1 MSQAGLY
8 VVATPIGNLEDI
20 SYRAVRILSEAD
32 LVAAEDT
39 RHSRVLLSHYNIGTP
54 MLALHE
60 HNEAQLTGQILDRI
74 TKGEAVALISD
85 AGTPLISDPGY
96 RLVQAA
102 REVDVPVYAVPGP
115 SAVTTALSVAGL
127 PPDRFAFEGFLPTKA
142 SARRKKL
149 ESLCRETRTLVFF
162 ESSHR
167 IEDSIDDMSKAFG
180 GQRMVA
186 VCRELTK
193 KFETVLRAPLTEIS
207 KQLAQDK
214 NQTRGEFV
222 VLVEG
227 YESSEDEALINALNM
242 ATALLEYL
250 PASQAA
256 RIAAKLN
263 DVPRRKVYQMLG
275 G

>member
-20 SYRAVRILSEAD
+20 SYRAVRILTEAD

-39 RHSRVLLSHYNIGTP
+39 RHSRVLLSHYNISTP
-54 MLALHE
+54 MQAVHE
-60 HNEAQLTGQILDRI
+60 HNETQVTGQILERI
-74 TKGEAVALISD
+74 TNGEAVALISD

-102 REVDVPVYAVPGP
+102 REANLPVHVVPGP
-115 SAVTTALSVAGL
+115 SAVTAALSVAGL
-127 PPDRFAFEGFLPTKA
+127 PPDRFAFEGFLPSKT

-149 ESLCRETRTLVFF
+149 ESLGRETRTLVFF

-180 GQRMVA
+180 GQRLAA

-207 KQLAQDK
+207 EQLAQDK

-222 VLVEG
+222 VVVDGFEG
-227 YESSEDEALINALNM
+227 SEDEALSNAYSM
-242 ATALLEYL
+242 AKALLEFL

-256 RIAAKLN
+256 RVAAKLN

-275 G
+275 A

>member
-20 SYRAVRILSEAD
+20 SYRAVRILTEAD

-39 RHSRVLLSHYNIGTP
+39 RHSRVLLSHYNISTP
-54 MLALHE
+54 MQAVHE
-60 HNEAQLTGQILDRI
+60 HNETQVTGQILERI
-74 TKGEAVALISD
+74 TNGEAVALISD

-102 REVDVPVYAVPGP
+102 REANLPVHAVPGP
-115 SAVTTALSVAGL
+115 SAVTAALSVAGL
-127 PPDRFAFEGFLPTKA
+127 PPDRFAFEGFLPSKT

-149 ESLCRETRTLVFF
+149 ESLGRETRTLVFF

-180 GQRMVA
+180 EHRLVA

-193 KFETVLRAPLTEIS
+193 KFETVLRAPLAEIS
-207 KQLAQDK
+207 EQMTQDK

-222 VLVEG
+222 VVVDGFEG
-227 YESSEDEALINALNM
+227 SEDEAMSNAHIM
-242 ATALLEYL
+242 ATALLEFL

-256 RIAAKLN
+256 RVAAKLN

-275 G
+275 A

>member
-20 SYRAVRILSEAD
+20 SYRAVRILTEAD

-39 RHSRVLLSHYNIGTP
+39 RHSRVLLSHYNISTP
-54 MLALHE
+54 MQAVHE
-60 HNEAQLTGQILDRI
+60 HNETQVTGQILERI
-74 TKGEAVALISD
+74 TNGEAVALISD

-102 REVDVPVYAVPGP
+102 REANLPVHAVPGA
-115 SAVTTALSVAGL
+115 SAVTAALSVAGL
-127 PPDRFAFEGFLPTKA
+127 PPDRFAFEGFLPAKT

-149 ESLCRETRTLVFF
+149 ESLGRETRTLVFF

-167 IEDSIDDMSKAFG
+167 IEDSIEDMSKAFG
-180 GQRMVA
+180 EQRLAA

-207 KQLAQDK
+207 EQMAQDK

-222 VLVEG
+222 VVVDGFEG
-227 YESSEDEALINALNM
+227 SEDEALSNAFTM
-242 ATALLEYL
+242 ATALLEFL

-275 G
+275 A

>member
-20 SYRAVRILSEAD
+20 SYRAVRILTEAD

-39 RHSRVLLSHYNIGTP
+39 RHSRVLLSHYNISTP
-54 MLALHE
+54 MQAVHE
-60 HNEAQLTGQILDRI
+60 HNETQVTGQILERI
-74 TKGEAVALISD
+74 TNGEAVALISD

-102 REVDVPVYAVPGP
+102 REANLPVHVVPGA
-115 SAVTTALSVAGL
+115 SAVTAALSVAGL
-127 PPDRFAFEGFLPTKA
+127 PPDRFAFEGFLPSKT

-149 ESLCRETRTLVFF
+149 ESLGRETRTLVFF

-180 GQRMVA
+180 EQRLAA

-193 KFETVLRAPLTEIS
+193 KFETVLRAPLAEIS
-207 KQLAQDK
+207 EQLAQDK

-222 VLVEG
+222 VVVDGFEG
-227 YESSEDEALINALNM
+227 SEDEALSNAHIM
-242 ATALLEYL
+242 ATALLEFL

-275 G
+275 T